1 MARKLLDKILKER
14 YRMQTTENNVSTLRT
29 EMINHANARLAG
41 AVDLQMQVCALESQG
56 LELDSET
63 HIKSHRHRGYYM
75 TSENFQKGESVR
87 IVEGCFLD
95 LVGTIE
101 SIFESDS
108 GNIKLVWVRLSDH
121 IDGFRPERLR
131 RVKPRPRN
139 Q

>member
-1 MARKLLDKILKER
+1 ME
-14 YRMQTTENNVSTLRT
+14 TTENNVSTLRT
-29 EMINHANARLAG
+29 EMIKHANARLAG

-56 LELDSET
+56 PELDSET
-63 HIKSHRHRGYYM
+63 RFRSHRHRGYYM

-95 LVGTIE
+95 QVGSVE

-131 RVKPRPRN
+131 RVK
-139 Q
+139 

>member
-1 MARKLLDKILKER
+1 
-14 YRMQTTENNVSTLRT
+14 MQTTENNLSALRT
-29 EMINHANARLAG
+29 GMINHANARLAG

-56 LELDSET
+56 PELDSET
-63 HIKSHRHRGYYM
+63 RFRSHRHRDYYM

-87 IVEGCFLD
+87 IVDGCFLD
-95 LVGTIE
+95 QIGSVE

-131 RVKPRPRN
+131 RMKPRPRN
-139 Q
+139 K